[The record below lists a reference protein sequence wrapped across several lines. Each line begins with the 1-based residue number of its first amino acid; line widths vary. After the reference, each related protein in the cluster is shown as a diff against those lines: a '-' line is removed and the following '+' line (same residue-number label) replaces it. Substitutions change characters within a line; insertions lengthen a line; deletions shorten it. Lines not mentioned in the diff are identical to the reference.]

1 MSCCGQ
7 GRAALRAGA
16 GSTGI
21 ASTGIASAAGPAPV
35 RPVQAGAPAAVP
47 PMAGTGSE
55 VRLRWRNRASGTVS
69 GPVTGRGYRVGGDAP
84 VVSVD
89 RRDAAGLLRSGQ
101 FTLA

>member
-7 GRAALRAGA
+7 GRAALRAGVP

-21 ASTGIASAAGPAPV
+21 AAAGASAPV
-35 RPVQAGAPAAVP
+35 RAVQAGAPAAVP
-47 PMAGTGSE
+47 STAGTGSE